1 MFINFF
7 YDDNNYVLLDFR
19 LSNLDKSIKLKIL
32 WTDFFF
38 FQRCLFIVATISWPY
53 GISLVAKN
61 IMSGLPIKIRMT
73 ENFYPIFLI
82 NILRTL

>member
-1 MFINFF
+1 M
-7 YDDNNYVLLDFR
+7 DGL
-19 LSNLDKSIKLKIL
+19 
-32 WTDFFF
+32 FF

-82 NILRTL
+82 NILIIGFGEMIY

>member
-1 MFINFF
+1 MDGLFF
-7 YDDNNYVLLDFR
+7 L
-19 LSNLDKSIKLKIL
+19 
-32 WTDFFF
+32 
-38 FQRCLFIVATISWPY
+38 QRCLFIVATISWPY

-82 NILRTL
+82 NILHTL